1 MDLLQNS
8 AGGVSPSWLMVRD
21 RVVETLSQVW
31 KTCILTVIRI
41 PQTVEIISV
50 IGVTSKLVDD
60 ADMSTDAVEPL
71 RQVFVATVDRVNVS
85 EGRYTRC
92 S

>member
-1 MDLLQNS
+1 
-8 AGGVSPSWLMVRD
+8 MVRD

-50 IGVTSKLVDD
+50 IGVTSKLVDYGD
-60 ADMSTDAVEPL
+60 VCADTTETLS
-71 RQVFVATVDRVNVS
+71 QIFVPTVYRVNVP
-85 EGRYTRC
+85 
-92 S
+92 

>member
-41 PQTVEIISV
+41 PQTVEIIAV

-60 ADMSTDAVEPL
+60 ADMGADAVEAL
-71 RQVFVATVDRVNVS
+71 CKVFVAAVNRVDIS
-85 EGRYTRC
+85 QC
-92 S
+92 